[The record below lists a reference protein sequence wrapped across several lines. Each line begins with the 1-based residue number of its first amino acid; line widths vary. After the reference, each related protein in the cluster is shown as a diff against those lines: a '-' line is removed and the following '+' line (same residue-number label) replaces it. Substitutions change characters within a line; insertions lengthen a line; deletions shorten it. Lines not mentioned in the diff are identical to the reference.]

1 MLLCIYLLHAL
12 IKLNT
17 IGAVVS
23 YLCPYCDDLK
33 MSKIGLLC
41 NSINLKTAV
50 LSSMNNPLLENEALP
65 AFSEILPEHIEPAL
79 DEVLKQAKLAVD
91 NLLSKLKTPTW
102 ETLVVPMEELDA
114 RIHQVWSPVSHLNSV
129 MNSEELRAAYNACL
143 PKLSEFGTDL
153 GQNEDLYEAYKAI
166 AISDQY
172 QLLDVAQK
180 KVIDNSLRDFRL
192 SGVELS
198 QTKRDQFKTISQS
211 LSELTAKFEENVMD
225 STQSWQKNIT
235 DESLLSG
242 LPDSAKA
249 MAAQVAQRANKKGW
263 LFTLDFPSYLP
274 LITYAD
280 NRALRKEAYTA
291 FATRASD
298 QGINGVQWDNTSVI
312 AEILS
317 LRHQLANLIGFDNH
331 AERSI
336 ETKMAQSSQQVLDFL
351 GDLATRSKPIAEKE
365 FVELQSF
372 AKENTELRG
381 VEAWDM
387 TYFSEK
393 LRQQRYAIS
402 QEEIKSYFPEDK
414 VVSGLFAVV
423 NRLYGLNIVERHD
436 IDIWHPSVRF
446 FDIFD
451 ESGASRGQFYLDL
464 YARSH
469 KRGGAWMDE
478 CLSHRLTPN
487 GLQIPVAYLTCNFS
501 EPIGDKP
508 ALFSHDEVT
517 TLFHEFGHGLHHMLT
532 KIHYAGVSGING
544 VPWDAV
550 ELPSQ
555 FMENWCWERE
565 ALDLISGHFE
575 TGETLPSALFDK
587 MIAARNFQSAMV
599 MIRQLEFSLFDFRLH
614 LEFDPEQEGQAE
626 KVLAEVREE
635 ISVFIPPAFSRFGHS
650 FSHIFAGGYA
660 AGYYSYKWAEV
671 LSADAF
677 SKFEEKGIFDR
688 KTGVEF
694 LQAILEQ
701 GGSREPM
708 DLFVEFRGRKPEID
722 ALLRH
727 SGIAA

>member
-1 MLLCIYLLHAL
+1 MCIYLLHAL

-17 IGAVVS
+17 IGVVVS

-33 MSKIGLLC
+33 MSKIGLTC

-280 NRALRKEAYTA
+280 NRALRKEVYTA

-298 QGINGVQWDNTSVI
+298 QGINGNQWDNTSVI

-436 IDIWHPSVRF
+436 IDVWHPSVRF

>member
-1 MLLCIYLLHAL
+1 MCIYLLHAL

-17 IGAVVS
+17 IGVVVS

-33 MSKIGLLC
+33 MSKIGLTC

-280 NRALRKEAYTA
+280 NRALRKEVYTA

-298 QGINGVQWDNTSVI
+298 QGINGNQWDNTSVI

-393 LRQQRYAIS
+393 LRQQRYEIS

-436 IDIWHPSVRF
+436 IDVWHPSVRF

-635 ISVFIPPAFSRFGHS
+635 ISVVIPPAFSRFGHS

>member
-1 MLLCIYLLHAL
+1 
-12 IKLNT
+12 
-17 IGAVVS
+17 
-23 YLCPYCDDLK
+23 
-33 MSKIGLLC
+33 
-41 NSINLKTAV
+41 
-50 LSSMNNPLLENEALP
+50 MNNPLLENEALP

-249 MAAQVAQRANKKGW
+249 MAAQVALRANKKGW

-280 NRALRKEAYTA
+280 NRALRKEVYTA

-487 GLQIPVAYLTCNFS
+487 GFQIPVAYLTCNFS

-635 ISVFIPPAFSRFGHS
+635 ISVVIPPAFSRFGHS